1 VQWQKGTW
9 RYGSMH
15 VGCGFDAH
23 SIGGEGFAT
32 RVNLP
37 GQTLVRLW
45 LVHRRGEF
53 HRSIRDR
60 YVECISRGTAAP
72 GRSSP
77 VGSSAQSVCIIYN
90 RMSGPIDD
98 PVTDA

>member
-1 VQWQKGTW
+1 MQQQKGTW

-23 SIGGEGFAT
+23 SIGGVGFAT

-53 HRSIRDR
+53 HTRSIRGVHLPRDR
-60 YVECISRGTAAP
+60 GAGAVFP
-72 GRSSP
+72 GR
-77 VGSSAQSVCIIYN
+77 VERAIGMYN
-90 RMSGPIDD
+90 I
-98 PVTDA
+98 

>member
-1 VQWQKGTW
+1 MQQQKGTW

-37 GQTLVRLW
+37 GQTLVRGCGW
-45 LVHRRGEF
+45 YIDAGN
-53 HRSIRDR
+53 SIRDR
-60 YVECISRGTAAP
+60 IRGVHLPRDRGAGGAVFP
-72 GRSSP
+72 GR
-77 VGSSAQSVCIIYN
+77 VERAIGMYN
-90 RMSGPIDD
+90 I
-98 PVTDA
+98 

>member
-1 VQWQKGTW
+1 VQQQKGTW

-37 GQTLVRLW
+37 GQTLVRGCGW
-45 LVHRRGEF
+45 YIDAGN
-53 HRSIRDR
+53 SIRDR

-72 GRSSP
+72 PPGRSSP
-77 VGSSAQSVCIIYN
+77 VGSSVERAIGMYN
-90 RMSGPIDD
+90 I
-98 PVTDA
+98 